1 MNIKHVYTE
10 PRLSPFSARCRL
22 KPNASDT
29 PFAHGTGV
37 VVPTSKTQ
45 AGILPWDDLM
55 HFAQELIS
63 HDPRAREHMV
73 AFLAGLPAAAK
84 VD

>member
-1 MNIKHVYTE
+1 MKHIYTE
-10 PRLSPFSARCRL
+10 PRLSPFSASCTV
-22 KPNASDT
+22 KPDASDT

-37 VVPTSKTQ
+37 VVPSSKTR

-63 HDPRAREHMV
+63 HDPRARDHMTT
-73 AFLAGLPAAAK
+73 FLAGLPAAVK